1 MKAGKQ
7 VCAQQKHFSPFQEL
21 ASSSSFTP
29 TQGMGKKERKPSL
42 SGLEALLLGF
52 VEHVTQ
58 RLPVPS
64 TSKHLVVV
72 KDSIPTNKS
81 YINMSLWNSKL
92 KYLPEKVQ
100 TKHKTHL
107 T

>member
-7 VCAQQKHFSPFQEL
+7 VSAQQKHFSPFQEL

-29 TQGMGKKERKPSL
+29 TQGMGKEEKKPSL

-64 TSKHLVVV
+64 TSKQAGV
-72 KDSIPTNKS
+72 KDGIPINKS
-81 YINMSLWNSKL
+81 YINMLLWNSKL

-100 TKHKTHL
+100 TEHKNHL